1 MSYGYSCQIKIKLII
16 INNNIQNLVKH
27 LRWSVFAKIVNGYNY
42 FHNISCSSS
51 LLYEN
56 NMTFFNT
63 GLICIPEV
71 FILCKVRDREFMN
84 REFIQI
90 N

>member
-1 MSYGYSCQIKIKLII
+1 MASAVQ
-16 INNNIQNLVKH
+16 V
-27 LRWSVFAKIVNGYNY
+27 
-42 FHNISCSSS
+42 
-51 LLYEN
+51 LYCMKKD
-56 NMTFFNT
+56 MTFLNA

-71 FILCKVRDREFMN
+71 ITVCKVRDREFMN